1 MAKYTGVLFT
11 AEQYHE
17 IGPFRFPIF
26 KDLTPGEIKAISAIE
41 KASAQVQLGSMELAR
56 KIAKE
61 NSITNKQALEV
72 LSNASAPEN
81 EELIYSYLPELTK
94 LNEAAEDDIDTLV
107 KYGTVLM
114 QYRGEVKLPGEDAYT
129 KTTDW
134 TTEDTEGVHRGVL
147 EAMRQF
153 ILWERDGWPNS
164 EGTVGN
170 EPATTTPKAKTST

>member
-1 MAKYTGVLFT
+1 MAKYTSLLFT
-11 AEQYHE
+11 TEQYHE

-41 KASAQVQLGSMELAR
+41 KASAQVNLGSMELAR

-61 NSITNKQALEV
+61 NGITNKQALEV

-107 KYGTVLM
+107 KYATVLM
-114 QYRGEVKLPGEDAYT
+114 QYRGEVKLPGESEYI
-129 KTTDW
+129 KTSDW
-134 TTEDTEGVHRGVL
+134 TTEDTESVHRGVL
-147 EAMRQF
+147 QSMRQF
-153 ILWERDGWPNS
+153 ILWERDGWPES
-164 EGTVGN
+164 EGAVGN
-170 EPATTTPKAKTST
+170 EPATTTPKVKTST

>member
-1 MAKYTGVLFT
+1 MAKYTSLLFT
-11 AEQYHE
+11 TEQYHE

-41 KASAQVQLGSMELAR
+41 KASAQVNLGSMELAR

-61 NSITNKQALEV
+61 NGITNKQALEV

-107 KYGTVLM
+107 KYATVLM
-114 QYRGEVKLPGEDAYT
+114 QYRGEVKLPGESEYT
-129 KTTDW
+129 KTSDW
-134 TTEDTEGVHRGVL
+134 TTEDTESVHRGVL
-147 EAMRQF
+147 QAMRQF
-153 ILWERDGWPNS
+153 ILWERDGWPEL

-170 EPATTTPKAKTST
+170 EPATMIRKAKTST